1 MMASAIFLISS
12 SPFAWG
18 SADDSAGSEG
28 GEDTAILLLQT
39 VNITN
44 REQVR
49 NQKITTKNQKP
60 LVSTYLPFGL
70 CTFFSGLGYFSSI
83 LNVFF
88 AFSNNF
94 LGHFPATIIPDIG
107 EKFPTDQACSGRG
120 VFYIFGG

>member
-1 MMASAIFLISS
+1 LINNFIHDGFSHFPNFVA
-12 SPFAWG
+12 PFAWG
-18 SADDSAGSEG
+18 SADGSAGSEG

-60 LVSTYLPFGL
+60 LVNTYLPFGL
-70 CTFFSGLGYFSSI
+70 YTFFSILDYFSSI
-83 LNVFF
+83 LNAFF

-94 LGHFPATIIPDIG
+94 LGHFPATIIPDVG
-107 EKFPTDQACSGRG
+107 EKFPTGQAC
-120 VFYIFGG
+120 FG